1 MLFFGNLTAAEQAP
15 VGADEVIGHGASEN
29 RDIGLK
35 AAIAL

>member
-35 AAIAL
+35 AAIVL